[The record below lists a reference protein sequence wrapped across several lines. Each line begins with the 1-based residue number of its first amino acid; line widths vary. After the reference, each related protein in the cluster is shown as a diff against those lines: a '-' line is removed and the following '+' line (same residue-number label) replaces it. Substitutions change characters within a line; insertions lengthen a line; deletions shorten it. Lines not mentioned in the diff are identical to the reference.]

1 MIESRH
7 LQYFL
12 AVAHSR
18 NFSRAAADLGISQPP
33 LSRQIKML
41 ENRIGAA
48 LFERS
53 SQGVHLTPAGV
64 FLAERAPALLNEL
77 EDLERDVRAIGAGS
91 AGALRLGF
99 VGTATFQLMPK
110 LLKEI
115 KTQLPNIEVRVSGEK
130 LTPDLERLL
139 LERKIDAAVLRPPVS
154 SPEMEL
160 ESFGVDDFTLAAG
173 PDHPLLELEG
183 PIPFSM
189 LADYAVIAFQEG
201 SAAEQVVRKAAH
213 QAGFD
218 LRVAQHAPETSTVL
232 ALVAAG
238 VGVALVPRGSI
249 PQPMGSLHM
258 LDITGGPTIGL
269 SMAWLKGNQ
278 SPILRRIKPLLAA
291 AAEHSRGVKQQATE
305 NAADPEDWQR

>member
-12 AVAHSR
+12 AVAHAR
-18 NFSRAAADLGISQPP
+18 NFSRAAENLGISQPP

-53 SQGVHLTPAGV
+53 SQGVALTPAGV
-64 FLAERAPALLNEL
+64 FLADRAPALLNEL
-77 EDLERDVRAIGAGS
+77 EDLERDVSAIGAGS
-91 AGALRLGF
+91 AGVLRLGF

-130 LTPDLERLL
+130 LTPELERLL
-139 LERKIDAAVLRPPVS
+139 LARKIDAAVLRPPVS

-160 ESFGVDDFTLAAG
+160 ESFGMDDFTLAVG
-173 PDHPLLELEG
+173 SGHPLLEQKG
-183 PIPFSM
+183 PIPFSA
-189 LADYAVIAFQEG
+189 LADYALIAFQEG
-201 SAAEQVVRKAAH
+201 SAAEQIVRKAAH
-213 QAGFD
+213 QAEFE
-218 LRVAQHAPETSTVL
+218 LRIAQHAPETSTVL

-238 VGVALVPRGSI
+238 IGAALVPRGSI
-249 PQPMGSLHM
+249 PQPIGSLQM
-258 LDITGGPTIGL
+258 LEIADGPTIGL
-269 SMAWLKGNQ
+269 AMAWLKGNQ

-291 AAEHSRGVKQQATE
+291 AAEHSRGVKQQTTG
-305 NAADPEDWQR
+305 NAAHPEGWQR